1 MKVEDSFK
9 IRRYTEGLSDEKER
23 VEMESYFMSEEVDNE
38 FKNSIQEDFNN
49 MLAEYPSKDIVITHI
64 LDRIYHKIHENEII
78 EKSKPFHKIL
88 NLYMRV
94 AAVLLIPVLIAG
106 ILFRNHDSVP
116 ATETENSELV
126 RSTIFA
132 PLGSRL
138 SFYLPDGSTGMLNS
152 GSSITYS
159 TPFVNNRHVDLVGEA
174 WFEVRHDEEHPFTIN
189 ALNSTIKVLGTSFNL
204 SAYPEENYV
213 ELILNRGEVEFIN
226 KSANQKITV
235 HPSERLILENGLINK
250 SAIDTSKYNGWTNGK
265 LIFRGDPMGEV
276 ARRIMRWY
284 NVDIV
289 LSDKQLEN
297 YSFRGIFKDDK
308 LEDILTFLA
317 MTSPIE
323 YKIIPREIMPDGT
336 FRKEKIIISLVKAE

>member
-1 MKVEDSFK
+1 LKVEDSNK
-9 IRRYTEGLSDEKER
+9 IKRYIAGLSDERERKEI
-23 VEMESYFMSEEVDNE
+23 ESHFMSENIDSD
-38 FKNSIQEDFNN
+38 FKKSLEEDFN
-49 MLAEYPSKDIVITHI
+49 AVISETPSDEIKIDHI
-64 LDRIYHKIHENEII
+64 LNSIYHKIHEKDVI
-78 EKSKPFHKIL
+78 ERRKPIQQFL
-88 NLYMRV
+88 NFYMRV
-94 AAVLLIPVLIAG
+94 AAVLLIPALVAG
-106 ILFRNHDSVP
+106 ILFRNHDP
-116 ATETENSELV
+116 ASASKTENSELV

-138 SFYLPDGSTGMLNS
+138 SFDLPDGTTGMLNS

-159 TPFVNNRHVDLVGEA
+159 LPFANNRHIDLIGEA
-174 WFEVRHDEEHPFTIN
+174 WFEVSHDAEHPFIIN

-213 ELILNRGEVEFIN
+213 ELILNRGEVEFLN

-235 HPSERLILENGLINK
+235 HPSERLLLENGKIDR
-250 SAIDTSKYNGWTNGK
+250 SAIDTSKYNGWINGK

-323 YKIIPREIMPDGT
+323 YKIIPRKIMLDGT
-336 FRKEKIIISLVKAE
+336 FRKEKIIISLIKPE